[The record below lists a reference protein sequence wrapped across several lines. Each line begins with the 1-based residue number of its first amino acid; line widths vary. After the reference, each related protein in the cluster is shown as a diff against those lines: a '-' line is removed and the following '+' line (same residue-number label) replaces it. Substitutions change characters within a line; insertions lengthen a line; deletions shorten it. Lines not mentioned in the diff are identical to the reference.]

1 MASLPHPRTR
11 SVSWTTPISSE
22 EVLSRV
28 ALLANDERRGEI
40 LSQSESSIELYLGSR
55 ASYRIWGIL
64 TPARLLPIRL
74 TVTVSPGNGDVR
86 HVSAQLVSDY
96 GWAAFEFTRWVS
108 YSYNKAFD
116 YVVRSLDREL
126 NRP

>member
-40 LSQSESSIELYLGSR
+40 LSQSESSIELC
-55 ASYRIWGIL
+55 
-64 TPARLLPIRL
+64 
-74 TVTVSPGNGDVR
+74 
-86 HVSAQLVSDY
+86 
-96 GWAAFEFTRWVS
+96 
-108 YSYNKAFD
+108 
-116 YVVRSLDREL
+116 
-126 NRP
+126 